1 MRITGPNGTAL
12 ASVRTSTRP
21 AASGTFTLSEQEP
34 SRSTGAAGSLRAVA
48 PLDALLALQGVDDFT
63 QRKKRAVAKGR
74 HALDALDALKVALL
88 DGTVDRGTLARL
100 KLAAEG
106 LTAAT
111 GDARIDAVMLEID
124 LRLAVEL
131 AKVGAS

>member
-1 MRITGPNGTAL
+1 MRITGPNGAAL
-12 ASVRTSTRP
+12 ASAPTSARR
-21 AASGTFTLSEQEP
+21 AASGTFTLGEQEP
-34 SRSTGAAGSLRAVA
+34 SHPAGAAGSLRAISS
-48 PLDALLALQGVDDFT
+48 LEDFP

-74 HALDALDALKVALL
+74 HALDALDSLKVALL

-100 KLAAEG
+100 KVAAEG

-111 GDARIDAVMLEID
+111 GDARLDAVMQEID

-131 AKVGAS
+131 AKAGAS